1 MVEGGGDL
9 VKIHLVHGANEG
21 LSDGEERGG
30 HGGRLVAVVVRSE
43 GGEMVVG
50 GRGGRTTGTATSG
63 FCFQASKQ
71 RKNVSRQSISAR

>member
-1 MVEGGGDL
+1 MEGGGDL

-21 LSDGEERGG
+21 LSDGEERRG

-50 GRGGRTTGTATSG
+50 GRGGRTTATSG